1 ISSNNIGY
9 IDNINNSYLDTFLK
23 DLMPFLLYKGTK
35 IEALQNALSEYSKTV
50 SEHSLSYLDELK
62 SCIQEGKE
70 IKEDIQK
77 ILDDLS
83 EKEKRIDDYH
93 ESLFKEDG
101 FEDEINQLVIDLRD
115 KSGEMNELYNEIFE
129 DEGVKE
135 KINLYLEEAET
146 DKKSISSL
154 KKSSSEMID
163 EFKNFHT
170 AIFGEE
176 NENGEREGGLKNEI
190 NMRRKELDEF
200 KTMQQERYKELNKQ
214 IESLLPGATSAGLAK
229 AYSDMKGDFSQAVKN
244 YGYLFYLSLL
254 LLLAIIIL
262 VHYIPVIF
270 GFPELSLGYV
280 ISNLPKLTTLAV
292 DGTNEA
298 VNLTG
303 NIAMNTSEPSVS
315 SQIFIIL
322 KSLVFKLSF
331 ILPALWLVLFASKR
345 RNEAQRLEQEYA
357 HKEAL
362 AKSYDSYKQQ
372 IEKLKQEDQDKLL
385 PLLMENMLKAIALNP
400 AETLDK
406 NHKDPMPI
414 EEVMNRKE
422 IWNILDKFKDL
433 VTPKKS

>member
-1 ISSNNIGY
+1 
-9 IDNINNSYLDTFLK
+9 
-23 DLMPFLLYKGTK
+23 DLMPFVFYKGTASK
-35 IEALQNALSEYSKTV
+35 SLQNALSEYAKTV

-83 EKEKRIDDYH
+83 VKEKRIDAYH

-101 FEDEINQLVIDLRD
+101 FEDELNKLATELTD
-115 KSGEMNELYNEIFE
+115 KSSQVEELYNDIFKK
-129 DEGVKE
+129 EGIKE
-135 KINLYLEEAET
+135 RITLYLADADT

-163 EFKNFHT
+163 ELKEFHT
-170 AIFGEE
+170 VILGEE
-176 NENGEREGGLKNEI
+176 NEEGEREGGLKNEI
-190 NMRRKELDEF
+190 NIRRKELDDF
-200 KTMQQERYKELNKQ
+200 KIMQQERYKELNNQ

-229 AYSDMKGDFSQAVKN
+229 AYSEMKKSFSRAVIT
-244 YGYLFYLSLL
+244 YGCLFYVSLAF
-254 LLLAIIIL
+254 LLAIICA
-262 VHYIPVIF
+262 VYYIPVYF

-280 ISNLPKLTTLAV
+280 ISNLPKLTALAV
-292 DGTNEA
+292 DGTTEA

-331 ILPALWLVLFASKR
+331 ILPALWLVLFVSKR
-345 RNEAQRLEQEYA
+345 RNEARRLEQEYA

-385 PLLMENMLKAIALNP
+385 SMLMENMLKAIALNP